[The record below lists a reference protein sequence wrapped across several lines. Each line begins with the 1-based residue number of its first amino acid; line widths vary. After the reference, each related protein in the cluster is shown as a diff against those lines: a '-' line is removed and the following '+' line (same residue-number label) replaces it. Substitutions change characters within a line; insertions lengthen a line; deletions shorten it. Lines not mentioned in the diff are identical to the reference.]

1 MFFLN
6 SIESKRSYL
15 IIKQKKL
22 IIHQEDVLNYSSIID
37 MDCNDF
43 FIFYQIRIITREGQY
58 TFNLPKS
65 NKIKKEIKKIN
76 NHIIH
81 LVYQRMS
88 NPIKNRNEV
97 IRERKKQGFLD
108 ACEYED

>member
-15 IIKQKKL
+15 IIKQ
-22 IIHQEDVLNYSSIID
+22 
-37 MDCNDF
+37 
-43 FIFYQIRIITREGQY
+43 
-58 TFNLPKS
+58 
-65 NKIKKEIKKIN
+65 IN
-76 NHIIH
+76 NHIVH
-81 LVYQRMS
+81 LLDQRMS
-88 NPIKNRNEV
+88 NPIKNRKEV